1 MEKYITVI
9 GLEIHAEL
17 LTKTKIFCNCSA
29 EFGGDRNSRCC
40 PVCTGMPGTL
50 PVINQTA
57 VEYAV
62 KAGYAFG
69 CEINKF
75 SVFDRKNYFY
85 PDLPKAY
92 QISQLYYPIIGPGV
106 IPIEVNGKKK
116 DIRINHVHL
125 EEDAGKL
132 VHDDYN
138 GVSLADY
145 NRCGIPLIEIVSEP
159 DMRSAEEAMAYV
171 EQISLLLQYAGV
183 CDCKMEQGSLRCDVN
198 ISIMKPGDK
207 EFGTRAEIKNINSIK
222 SVGRAIKYEER
233 RQALLLEAG
242 KKVVQETRRYDANRD
257 ATKSMRTKE
266 NAHDYRY
273 FPEPDILQVNLTD
286 DQLAEIRAKLPEMPN
301 VRFDR
306 YVNSH
311 KLSKNDARTLVDSKP
326 ISDFFEE
333 ALKVY
338 NNPKSVSSFIL
349 TEFMRRINLGEIDLD
364 NVKFTPAQLAAL
376 VKMADEEKI
385 SKNDA
390 KAVFRTMA
398 EQGGAPEQ
406 LAKDAGYII
415 SVDLDKV
422 GSEIDRILS
431 ENASQ
436 VQQYAA
442 GETKVFGFIMGQCT
456 KALKGAAT
464 PKIIKEVL
472 TQKLEAAASGGAAE
486 ETDTA
491 EEEQGRDLTK
501 LTMYVPRD
509 RYMPQSDKAMEKMLL
524 VGTDKLI
531 NEFRLSDALD
541 NIGGTVEFKACVHK
555 LRKMAGVSF
564 VVVRTSACTIQ
575 TVHSEETCRDSIQGL
590 KEGDFV
596 WVKGTVQ
603 ENPKDFNGVEIVL
616 SDIQLIS
623 TPAAELPLKISQG
636 RLNCSID
643 TKLDNRS
650 AALRNPY
657 ERAIF
662 KLQEGIVHGMHR
674 FMRENGFTEIHTPKI
689 VAQGAEGGANIFRL
703 DYFHKNAFLNQS
715 PQFYKQA
722 CVGIFNRVY
731 EIAPVYRAEK
741 HATSRHINEYIGLD
755 FEMGYID
762 SMYDVMAMET
772 AMLRSIMDYI
782 RENYAYEIKLLEA
795 DIPEIKEIPSIK
807 FIDALTLLRGENVG
821 GKKFD
826 LDPEDE
832 VSLGKYAKEKYGSD
846 FIFVTHFPSS
856 KPPFYA
862 MNSREDPKEAY
873 KFDLLFRG
881 LEITSGGQRIHDYNE
896 QMEKMLAQGLDP
908 ADFESYLD
916 AHKYGLPPHGGLGI
930 GLERLLMKLL
940 NKSNIRETSMFPRDI
955 NRLTP

>member
-17 LTKTKIFCNCSA
+17 LTDSKIFCNCSA

-62 KAGYAFG
+62 KAGYALN

-92 QISQLYYPIIGPGV
+92 QISQLYRPIVGAGY
-106 IPIEVNGKKK
+106 IPIEVGGKKK
-116 DIRINHVHL
+116 NIRINHIHL

-145 NRCGIPLIEIVSEP
+145 NRCGIPLIEIVTEP
-159 DMRSAEEAMAYV
+159 DMRSAEEAMAFV
-171 EQISLLLQYAGV
+171 EQISLLLKYAGV

-198 ISIMKPGDK
+198 ISIMKPDDK

-257 ATKSMRTKE
+257 STKGMRSKE

-286 DQLAEIRAKLPEMPN
+286 EQLAEIKAKLPEMPN
-301 VRFDR
+301 VRLAR
-306 YVNSH
+306 YTDSYG
-311 KLSKNDARTLVDSKP
+311 LSEKDARVLVNAKE
-326 ISDFFEE
+326 ISDFYDK
-333 ALKVY
+333 ALSIY
-338 NNPKSVSSFIL
+338 NSPKSVASFIL
-349 TEFMRRINLGEIDLD
+349 TEFMRRINLGEIDVNAL
-364 NVKFTPAQLAAL
+364 KFTAEQFADL
-376 VKMADEEKI
+376 VKLADEEKI

-390 KAVFRTMA
+390 KAVFRIMA
-398 EQGGAPEQ
+398 ESGGDPEK
-406 LAKDAGYII
+406 LAEQAGYII
-415 SVDLDKV
+415 TVDMKKV
-422 GSEIDRILS
+422 NSEIDAVLAAN
-431 ENASQ
+431 EPQ
-436 VQQYAA
+436 VKQYAG
-442 GETKVFGFIMGQCT
+442 GEKKVFGFIMGQCT

-464 PKIIKEVL
+464 PKIIKQALEE
-472 TQKLEAAASGGAAE
+472 KLAAASAGAQTKEQKNEEE
-486 ETDTA
+486 ETFDISA
-491 EEEQGRDLTK
+491 LTP
-501 LTMYVPRD
+501 YENP
-509 RYMPQSDKAMEKMLL
+509 DKYSPSENGGLL
-524 VGTDKLI
+524 MVGTDKLLG
-531 NEFRLSDALD
+531 EFSLSDALG
-541 NIGGTVEFKACVHK
+541 NIGKTVELKACVHRI
-555 LRKMAGVSF
+555 RKMSEVTF
-564 VVVRTSACTIQ
+564 IVLRTALCTIQ
-575 TVHSEETCRDSIQGL
+575 TVYSEQDCKDSIRGL
-590 KEGDFV
+590 REGYFV
-596 WVKGTVQ
+596 WVKGTVKD
-603 ENPKDFNGVEIVL
+603 NPKDFNGVEIVL
-616 SDIQLIS
+616 SDIRLIS
-623 TPAAELPLKISQG
+623 VPKAEMPLKISQG

-643 TKLDNRS
+643 TKLDNRT

-662 KLQEGIVHGMHR
+662 KLQEGLVHGMHI
-674 FMRENGFTEIHTPKI
+674 FMKRNGFTEIHTPKI

-703 DYFHKNAFLNQS
+703 DYFQKNAFLNQS

-722 CVGIFNRVY
+722 CVGVFDRVY

-772 AMLRSIMDYI
+772 AMLKFIMGYI
-782 RENYAYEIKLLEA
+782 KENYAYEIKILEA
-795 DIPEIKEIPSIK
+795 EVPEITEIPSIK
-807 FIDALTLLRGENVG
+807 FIDAIKLLRGDNAS
-821 GKKFD
+821 GKKSD

-832 VSLGKYAKEKYGSD
+832 VNLCKYAKEKYGSD

-881 LEITSGGQRIHDYNE
+881 LEITSGGQRIHDYDE
-896 QMEKMLAQGLDP
+896 QVAKMKAQGLDP
-908 ADFESYLD
+908 NDFKSYLD

-955 NRLTP
+955 NRLIP

>member
-1 MEKYITVI
+1 MEKWRTVI

-29 EFGGDRNSRCC
+29 EFGGSQNSRCC

-62 KAGYAFG
+62 RAGYALN

-75 SVFDRKNYFY
+75 SAFDRKNYFY

-92 QISQLYYPIIGPGV
+92 QISQLYYPIVGAGSV
-106 IPIEVNGKKK
+106 PIEVNGVKKN
-116 DIRINHVHL
+116 IRINHIHL

-132 VHDDYN
+132 VHDDFN
-138 GVSLADY
+138 GVSMADY
-145 NRCGIPLIEIVSEP
+145 NRCGIPLIEIVTEP
-159 DMRSAEEAMAYV
+159 DISSAEEAMAFV

-198 ISIMKPGDK
+198 ISLMRPDAT

-222 SVGRAIKYEER
+222 SVGRAIQYEEK

-242 KKVVQETRRYDANRD
+242 KKVVQETRRYNANRD
-257 ATKSMRTKE
+257 KTTSMRTKE
-266 NAHDYRY
+266 NANDYRY

-286 DQLAEIRAKLPEMPN
+286 QQLMEIKDRLPEMPDQR
-301 VRFDR
+301 VKKYISWGISEVDADI
-306 YVNSH
+306 
-311 KLSKNDARTLVDSKP
+311 LIQSKT

-333 ALKVY
+333 AVKAY
-338 NNPKSVSSFIL
+338 NNPKSIAVFIL
-349 TEFMRRINLGEIDLD
+349 GEFMRRINLGEIDID
-364 NVKFTPAQLAAL
+364 NISFTSRQLAEL
-376 VKMADEEKI
+376 VKMADSEKI

-390 KAVFRTMA
+390 KAVFREMVEKGENPEIIA
-398 EQGGAPEQ
+398 ERN
-406 LAKDAGYII
+406 GYII
-415 SVDLDKV
+415 TVDTEKVNSV
-422 GSEIDRILS
+422 IDDIL
-431 ENASQ
+431 ASNSAQ
-436 VQQYAA
+436 AEQYAN
-442 GETKVFGFIMGQCT
+442 GETKVFGFLMGQCT

-464 PKIIKEVL
+464 PKVIKEAL
-472 TQKLEAAASGGAAE
+472 ESKLKKLSAAPAE
-486 ETDTA
+486 KNTEHT
-491 EEEQGRDLTK
+491 EEENTVDTSKLTK
-501 LTMYVPRD
+501 YKNFGKYVPQKD
-509 RYMPQSDKAMEKMLL
+509 GKLL
-524 VGTDKLI
+524 MVGTDSLKK
-531 NEFRLSDALD
+531 EFSLEDAKS
-541 NIGGTVEFKACVHK
+541 NIGKEIEFEACVYK
-555 LRKMAGVSF
+555 IRKMGSISF
-564 VVVRTSACTIQ
+564 VVVRTAFNVIQ
-575 TVHSEETCRDSIQGL
+575 TVYSPDTCKDSIEGL
-590 KEGDFV
+590 REGYFV
-596 WVKGTVQ
+596 WVKGTVK
-603 ENPKDFNGVEIVL
+603 ENAKDFAGIEIEL
-616 SDIQLIS
+616 SEIKLIS
-623 TPAAELPLKISQG
+623 TPAAEYPLKISQG
-636 RLNCSID
+636 RLNCTID
-643 TKLDNRS
+643 VNLDNRTV
-650 AALRNPY
+650 ALRNPY
-657 ERAIF
+657 ERAVF

-674 FMRENGFTEIHTPKI
+674 FMHENDFTEIHTPKI

-703 DYFHKNAFLNQS
+703 DYFQKSAFLNQS

-722 CVGIFNRVY
+722 AVAFFDRVY

-772 AMLRSIMDYI
+772 AMLKSIMEYI
-782 RENYAYEIKLLEA
+782 RENYQNEIKILEA
-795 DIPEIKEIPSIK
+795 DIPEITEIPSIK
-807 FIDALTLLRGENVG
+807 FCDAIELLRGGEGN

-832 VSLGKYAKEKYGSD
+832 VKLCEYAKEKYNSE

-862 MNSREDPKEAY
+862 MNSREDPREAY

-896 QMEKMLAQGLDP
+896 QVEKLKAQGLDP
-908 ADFESYLD
+908 EDFRSYLE

-940 NKSNIRETSMFPRDI
+940 NKNNIRETSMFPRDI
-955 NRLTP
+955 NRLIP